1 MNRED
6 LGRFIAD
13 IRDKKRLTQQDVVDL
28 TEGQISLSTIARIEA
43 GKDNVSFN
51 KLLSVLRVLEIDM
64 SYLSPEERFLYCF
77 MQQNQ

>member
-13 IRDKKRLTQQDVVDL
+13 IRDEKRLTQQDVVDL
-28 TEGQISLSTIARIEA
+28 TDGQISLSTIARIEA